1 VGWHKLRL
9 ELCFRARLQPCRKR
23 GNLNEGFSPRGML
36 FRREREASASRI
48 GRFDSAGLQ
57 PRAFPPNTGP
67 STQMLYS
74 QVGKTA
80 ILNGQALKS
89 TGLSDAGPVFIPLP
103 GGETAIYN
111 SSGTLANYRH
121 ADWLGSSR
129 LTTTTSRTVYSS
141 TAYAPSGEQYATS
154 GTTDASFTGQNS
166 DTNSGLY
173 DFTFRE
179 YSPSQ
184 GRWVSPDPAGV
195 AAADPTSPQSWNRYA
210 YVQNQQMNYVDPLGL
225 KKIPCPDPP
234 PPPYVDEDGNIIYP
248 VVACDDGTPPPGTP
262 SPCYADASCQ
272 SPQQPGQQPTSG
284 PGGGSGSGGGAPNN
298 GKQNPCGTS
307 CHSPN
312 KPLSPPSK
320 STQPLCP
327 VIGDI
332 GWGAGGIMG
341 PWMSFETGLFGWIFG
356 GELGAYDH
364 FNCH

>member
-1 VGWHKLRL
+1 
-9 ELCFRARLQPCRKR
+9 
-23 GNLNEGFSPRGML
+23 
-36 FRREREASASRI
+36 
-48 GRFDSAGLQ
+48 
-57 PRAFPPNTGP
+57 
-67 STQMLYS
+67 MLYS

-80 ILNGQALKS
+80 IMNGQTLKS

-154 GTTDASFTGQNS
+154 GTADASFTGQNS